1 MRTLPSE
8 GGAKARGEMVGK
20 LAVYRA
26 KRDFSK
32 TAEPSGKR
40 PVKRASR
47 LRFVIQKHAARRLH
61 FDLRLELEGVF
72 KSWAVT
78 RGPSLNP
85 KDKRLAVEVEDH
97 PLDYG
102 DFEGT
107 IPHGQYG
114 GGTVQLWDRGGWQ
127 PEGPLSPE
135 AQLKKGELKFK
146 LEGERL
152 QGGWVLVRLQRREG
166 EKRNNWLLI
175 KHRDEY
181 ASDSETDAMM
191 AEDRSVASG
200 RSMTQIASG
209 KGKGPKPFMLDT
221 RKVAKPN
228 AVWQSNRGEPEAN
241 EARPAARTAT
251 VTRSN
256 RKDTATRP
264 PPTFIEP
271 ELCKSVDR
279 PPAGDGWG
287 HEVKLDGYRLQ
298 LRVARGEV
306 SLKTRKG
313 LDWTQKFPE
322 IASAAG
328 DLPDCIIDGEA
339 VALDESGAPDFAG
352 LQAALSERDTKNV
365 IFFVFDCL
373 FLAGEDLR
381 QRSLV
386 ERKAALKQV
395 LDARDRA
402 DTHIR
407 YVDHFEMAGDAV
419 LKSACR
425 MSLEGIISKRLDAPY
440 RSGRSGNWT
449 KAKCRAGHEVVLGGW
464 THAGGRPRSL
474 LAGVY
479 RGNHLVY
486 VGRIGTGF
494 GRGVMQKLAPR
505 LKALTTDRTPF
516 VGDNAPKQQRDV
528 RWLKPELVAEI
539 EFAGWTG
546 AGNIR
551 QAAFKGLREDKPARE
566 VEAETPAP
574 AEEVDV
580 KQPVK
585 KSRGSLPPP
594 QPSPA
599 TQGRGRKK
607 TAPADNARVSSP
619 SPAQRGRVGVG
630 ARGAQASAASNV
642 VLNVPISNPDKPL
655 WPHGQDDAR
664 PITKLELARYYEA
677 VGEWML
683 SHIKGRPCSV
693 IRAPDGINGE
703 RFFQRHA
710 MPGTSSL
717 ITLTHFEG
725 DRKPYLQ
732 LDRVEAIV
740 AVAQTG
746 GVELHPWNNEPG
758 QPHVPGR
765 LVFDLDPAPDVDF
778 QDVIEA
784 ARQMRERLEALG
796 LVAFCKTTGGKG
808 LHVVTPLQ
816 QSRKPIDWP
825 AAKAFAQAVCAQ
837 MSEDEPA
844 KYLVNMSKK
853 LRGGKIFLDYLRN
866 DRMST
871 AVAPL
876 SPRARD
882 GAPVSMPIQW
892 SQVRAGLDPLRF
904 NLRTVPAVLAKSSA
918 WQEYCDSLRPLAPAI
933 KQLTGKRT
941 MSVPGTRGA
950 RDTTRRSPVTH
961 ARP

>member
-1 MRTLPSE
+1 
-8 GGAKARGEMVGK
+8 
-20 LAVYRA
+20 
-26 KRDFSK
+26 
-32 TAEPSGKR
+32 
-40 PVKRASR
+40 
-47 LRFVIQKHAARRLH
+47 
-61 FDLRLELEGVF
+61 
-72 KSWAVT
+72 
-78 RGPSLNP
+78 
-85 KDKRLAVEVEDH
+85 
-97 PLDYG
+97 DYG

-114 GGTVQLWDRGGWQ
+114 GGTVQLWDRGYWQ

-152 QGGWVLVRLQRREG
+152 HGSWVLVRLRRREG

-181 ASDSETDAMM
+181 ASDSETEAMM

-200 RSMTQIASG
+200 RPMTQIASG

-221 RKVAKPN
+221 RTIAEPD
-228 AVWQSNRGEPEAN
+228 AVWQSNRGDGEAKS
-241 EARPAARTAT
+241 ARPAMRTSTA
-251 VTRSN
+251 TRSN
-256 RKDTATRP
+256 RKENATRP
-264 PPTFIEP
+264 PPSFIEP
-271 ELCKSVDR
+271 ELCRSVDR

-298 LRVARGEV
+298 LRVARGEIT
-306 SLKTRKG
+306 LKTRKG
-313 LDWTQKFPE
+313 LNWTQKFPE
-322 IASAAG
+322 IAAAAG
-328 DLPDCIIDGEA
+328 DMPDCIIDGEA
-339 VALDESGAPDFAG
+339 VALDENGAPDFAG
-352 LQAALSERDTKNV
+352 LQAALSEGDTGNV

-373 FLAGEDLR
+373 FLEGEDLR
-381 QRSLV
+381 KRALV
-386 ERKAALKQV
+386 ERKDALKKV

-440 RSGRSGNWT
+440 RSGRSGDWT

-464 THAGGRPRSL
+464 THEGGRPRSL

-505 LKALTTDRTPF
+505 LKALTTDRSPF
-516 VGDNAPKQQRDV
+516 AGDNAPKKQGDV

-580 KQPVK
+580 KQPVANSSTRSRS
-585 KSRGSLPPP
+585 KS
-594 QPSPA
+594 
-599 TQGRGRKK
+599 
-607 TAPADNARVSSP
+607 
-619 SPAQRGRVGVG
+619 G
-630 ARGAQASAASNV
+630 ARASKTSATGNV
-642 VLNVPISNPDKPL
+642 VLGVTISNPDKPL
-655 WPHGQDDAR
+655 WPHGQNDTK

-683 SHIKGRPCSV
+683 DHIRGRPCSV
-693 IRAPDGINGE
+693 IRAPDGVAGE

-732 LDRVEAIV
+732 LDRVEAII

-778 QDVIEA
+778 AVVIEA
-784 ARQMRERLEALG
+784 AKEMRERLEALG
-796 LVAFCKTTGGKG
+796 LVTFCKTTGGKG

-816 QSRKPIDWP
+816 QSRKPVDWP

-837 MSEDEPA
+837 MSEDEPS

-876 SPRARD
+876 SPRARE

-904 NLRTVPAVLAKSSA
+904 NLRTVPALLAKSSA
-918 WQEYCDSLRPLAPAI
+918 WEEYCDSLRPLAPAI
-933 KQLTGKRT
+933 KQLTGKKT
-941 MSVPGTRGA
+941 TSVPGSEA
-950 RDTTRRSPVTH
+950 RAAH
-961 ARP
+961 AIQPAGPR